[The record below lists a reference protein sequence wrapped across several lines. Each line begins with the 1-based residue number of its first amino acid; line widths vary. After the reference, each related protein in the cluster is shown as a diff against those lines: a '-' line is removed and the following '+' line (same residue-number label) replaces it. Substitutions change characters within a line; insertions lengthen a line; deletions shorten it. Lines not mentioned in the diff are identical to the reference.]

1 MPLRAQACYNG
12 SCKEGVPPEA
22 AGERSLSPVSRKGR
36 APPGAK
42 RFCALREQN
51 VSLFH
56 SQENTPQEKGECER
70 KMAETILRMTG
81 IQKYFPGVHALDN
94 AQLEV
99 REGEVM
105 ALVGENGAG
114 KSTLMKVLTGI
125 YPSDGGT
132 IEFFGKQVQIH
143 GPRDA
148 QALGICIV
156 HQELNL
162 MQHLTV
168 AENIFIGREPMK
180 GPFVDKAKQNA
191 MTQALFDKLHLDLD
205 PKAVVKT
212 LSVAKQQM
220 VEITKALSHEHTKLL
235 ILDEPSAVLTDTEID
250 DLFVFIRQLKKT
262 GVGIIYISHRM
273 DELKRI
279 TDRITVMRD
288 GQYVD
293 TLETPTAEIS
303 EVIRLMV
310 GRTIYEEPKT
320 KSMCPPDAPVVLEAE
335 HLCSLDVKDVSF
347 QLHKGEILGFAGLVG
362 AGRTETMRLV
372 CGADPMDSGV
382 IRVNGR
388 EVKIRSPKDAVR
400 YGIGYLSEDRKRY
413 GLCLNLSVTDNTVLP
428 SLEQLFRGP
437 FVNDGKADRHAQ
449 DYVEKIRTKTP
460 NTRARVGSLS
470 GGNQQKVVISKWL
483 LRDCDVLIFDEPTRG
498 IDVGAKSE
506 IYKLM
511 TQLAEEGKAIIM
523 ISSDMPEL
531 LRLSDRVIVMCEG
544 HVTGELD
551 ISEATQESIM
561 TYATKREEG

>member
-1 MPLRAQACYNG
+1 
-12 SCKEGVPPEA
+12 
-22 AGERSLSPVSRKGR
+22 
-36 APPGAK
+36 
-42 RFCALREQN
+42 
-51 VSLFH
+51 
-56 SQENTPQEKGECER
+56 
-70 KMAETILRMTG
+70 MAETILRMTG

-132 IEFFGKQVQIH
+132 IEFFGKHVEIH

-168 AENIFIGREPMK
+168 AENIYIGREPMK
-180 GPFVDKAKQNA
+180 GLLVDKAKQNA
-191 MTQALFDKLHLDLD
+191 MTQELFDKLHLELD

-220 VEITKALSHEHTKLL
+220 VEITKALSHENTRLL

-288 GQYVD
+288 GQYVAMLD
-293 TLETPTAEIS
+293 TPTAEIS

-335 HLCSLDVKDVSF
+335 HLNSLDVKDVSF
-347 QLHKGEILGFAGLVG
+347 KLRKGEILGFAGLVG
-362 AGRTETMRLV
+362 AGRTETMRLI
-372 CGADPMDSGV
+372 CGADPMDSGT
-382 IRVNGR
+382 IRVNGKD
-388 EVKIRSPKDAVR
+388 VKIRSPKDAVR

-413 GLCLNLSVTDNTVLP
+413 GLCLNLSVADNTVLP
-428 SLEQLFRGP
+428 SLEQIFKGP
-437 FVNDGKADRHAQ
+437 FVHDKKAQRLAQ
-449 DYVEKIRTKTP
+449 EYAEQIRTKTP
-460 NTRARVGSLS
+460 SVRARVGSLS
-470 GGNQQKVVISKWL
+470 GGNQQKVVLAKWL
-483 LRDCDVLIFDEPTRG
+483 DANPKVLVFDNPTQG
-498 IDVGAKSE
+498 VDVGAKEE
-506 IYKLM
+506 IYDIILK
-511 TQLAEEGKAIIM
+511 LAEAGVA
-523 ISSDMPEL
+523 
-531 LRLSDRVIVMCEG
+531 VIVLSSEAQEIIRVCDRTVVMFHG
-544 HVTGELD
+544 SVQGELVGD
-551 ISEATQESIM
+551 EMNEQAIMRLATGGQV
-561 TYATKREEG
+561 

>member
-1 MPLRAQACYNG
+1 
-12 SCKEGVPPEA
+12 
-22 AGERSLSPVSRKGR
+22 
-36 APPGAK
+36 
-42 RFCALREQN
+42 
-51 VSLFH
+51 
-56 SQENTPQEKGECER
+56 
-70 KMAETILRMTG
+70 MAETILRMTG

-180 GPFVDKAKQNA
+180 GPFVDKTKQNA
-191 MTQALFDKLHLDLD
+191 MTQALFEKLHLDLD

-372 CGADPMDSGV
+372 CGADPMDAGV
-382 IRVNGR
+382 IRVNGK
-388 EVKIRSPKDAVR
+388 EAKIRSPKDAVR

-470 GGNQQKVVISKWL
+470 GGNQQKVVLAKWL
-483 LRDCDVLIFDEPTRG
+483 TANPRVLVFDNPTQG
-498 IDVGAKSE
+498 VDVGAKEE
-506 IYKLM
+506 IYDIILKL
-511 TQLAEEGKAIIM
+511 ADAGVAIIVL
-523 ISSDMPEL
+523 SSEAQEII
-531 LRLSDRVIVMCEG
+531 RVCDRTLVMFHGDVC
-544 HVTGELD
+544 GELVGD
-551 ISEATQESIM
+551 EMNEQAIMRLATGGQV
-561 TYATKREEG
+561 

>member
-1 MPLRAQACYNG
+1 MPFRAQACYNG

-132 IEFFGKQVQIH
+132 IEFFGKHVDIH

-168 AENIFIGREPMK
+168 AENIYIGREPMK
-180 GPFVDKAKQNA
+180 GLFVDKAKQNA
-191 MTQALFDKLHLDLD
+191 MTQELFDKLHLDLD

-220 VEITKALSHEHTKLL
+220 VEITKALSHENTRLL

-262 GVGIIYISHRM
+262 GVGIVYISHRM

-288 GQYVD
+288 GQYVA
-293 TLETPTAEIS
+293 TLDTPTAEIS

-320 KSMCPPDAPVVLEAE
+320 KSACPPDAPVVLEAE
-335 HLCSLDVKDVSF
+335 HLNSLDVKDVSF
-347 QLHKGEILGFAGLVG
+347 KLRKGEILGFAGLVG
-362 AGRTETMRLV
+362 AGRTETMRLI
-372 CGADPMDSGV
+372 CGADPMDSGT
-382 IRVNGR
+382 IRVDGKD
-388 EVKIRSPKDAVR
+388 VKIRSPKDAVHH
-400 YGIGYLSEDRKRY
+400 GIGYLSEDRKRY

-428 SLEQLFRGP
+428 SLEQLFKGP
-437 FVNDGKADRHAQ
+437 FVHDRKAHQLAQEHAEQ
-449 DYVEKIRTKTP
+449 IRTKTP
-460 NTRARVGSLS
+460 SVRARVGSLS

-511 TQLAEEGKAIIM
+511 TQLAEEGKSIIM

-551 ISEATQESIM
+551 ISEATQETIM
-561 TYATKREEG
+561 TYATKREVG

>member
-1 MPLRAQACYNG
+1 
-12 SCKEGVPPEA
+12 
-22 AGERSLSPVSRKGR
+22 
-36 APPGAK
+36 
-42 RFCALREQN
+42 
-51 VSLFH
+51 
-56 SQENTPQEKGECER
+56 
-70 KMAETILRMTG
+70 MAETILKMTG
-81 IQKYFPGVHALDN
+81 IQKYFPGVHALDD

-132 IEFFGKQVQIH
+132 IEFFGKPVQVN
-143 GPRDA
+143 GSRDA

-180 GPFVDKAKQNA
+180 GLFVDKARQNA
-191 MTQALFDKLHLDLD
+191 MTQELFDKLHLDLD

-220 VEITKALSHEHTKLL
+220 VEITKALSHDNTKLL

-250 DLFVFIRQLKKT
+250 DLFVFIRQLKKA
-262 GVGIIYISHRM
+262 GVGIVYISHRM

-293 TLETPTAEIS
+293 TLVTESAEIS
-303 EVIRLMV
+303 DVIRLMV

-320 KSMCPPDAPVVLEAE
+320 CSACPADAPVVLEAE
-335 HLCSLDVKDVSF
+335 HLSSIDVKDVSF
-347 QLHKGEILGFAGLVG
+347 RLRKGEILGFAGLVG

-382 IRVNGR
+382 IKVGGQP
-388 EVKIRSPKDAVR
+388 VHIHCPQDAVR
-400 YGIGYLSEDRKRY
+400 HGIGYLSEDRKRY

-428 SLEQLFRGP
+428 SLEQLFKGP
-437 FVNDGKADRHAQ
+437 FVHSATADRHAQ

-460 NTRARVGSLS
+460 STRARVGSLS

-511 TQLAEEGKAIIM
+511 TQLAEEGKSIIM

-531 LRLSDRVIVMCEG
+531 LRLSDRIVVMCEG
-544 HVTGELD
+544 RVTGELD
-551 ISEATQESIM
+551 ISEATQEKIM
-561 TYATKREEG
+561 TYATKREVRA

>member
-1 MPLRAQACYNG
+1 MRHI
-12 SCKEGVPPEA
+12 SK
-22 AGERSLSPVSRKGR
+22 S
-36 APPGAK
+36 
-42 RFCALREQN
+42 
-51 VSLFH
+51 
-56 SQENTPQEKGECER
+56 
-70 KMAETILRMTG
+70 
-81 IQKYFPGVHALDN
+81 FPGVKALDDVGFSV
-94 AQLEV
+94 A
-99 REGEVM
+99 EGEVR

-114 KSTLMKVLTGI
+114 KSTLMKILNGNYKKDEGQILIDGKEVDITDPLVAAAHGI
-125 YPSDGGT
+125 S
-132 IEFFGKQVQIH
+132 IIF
-143 GPRDA
+143 
-148 QALGICIV
+148 
-156 HQELNL
+156 QELNL
-162 MQHLTV
+162 VDQLSI
-168 AENIFIGREPMK
+168 AENIFAGRLSK
-180 GPFVDKAKQNA
+180 GLKRVNWKEINRKAKE
-191 MTQALFDKLHLDLD
+191 LLDRIGFDAD
-205 PKAVVKT
+205 PRTEVGSLT
-212 LSVAKQQM
+212 VAGKQM
-220 VEITKALSHEHTKLL
+220 VEIAKALSRDCRI
-235 ILDEPSAVLTDTEID
+235 ILMDEPSATLTKKELNA
-250 DLFVFIRQLKKT
+250 LFDIIRDLKKR
-262 GVGIIYISHRM
+262 GIAVIYISHRM
-273 DELKRI
+273 EEI
-279 TDRITVMRD
+279 FEICETATVMRD
-288 GQYVD
+288 GRIIGTVNVG
-293 TLETPTAEIS
+293 
-303 EVIRLMV
+303 EVSSDRIVEMMV
-310 GRTIYEEPKT
+310 GREVSSAYPKRDTVPGEEILR
-320 KSMCPPDAPVVLEAE
+320 VEN
-335 HLCSLDVKDVSF
+335 LCRKDRRQNVSF
-347 QLHKGEILGFAGLVG
+347 SLRKGEVLGIAGLVG

-372 CGADPMDSGV
+372 CGADPMDAGV
-382 IRVNGR
+382 IRVNGK
-388 EVKIRSPKDAVR
+388 EAKIRSPKDAVR